1 MSGYLDRLKQL
12 ESSENFLNTPSI
24 KPAKPPKAPFD
35 GFGGSPYGY
44 IENISVLDRSVNLKI
59 VRQQK
64 PIAPTGIDL
73 HKEEELK
80 RLVLLVSEHHSF
92 SQEEHEEALTHA
104 LRDPVDALTCF
115 TSLARQAELI

>member
-1 MSGYLDRLKQL
+1 MSGYLGRLKQL

-24 KPAKPPKAPFD
+24 KPAKPPKTPFD
-35 GFGGSPYGY
+35 GFGGSPHGY
-44 IENISVLDRSVNLKI
+44 IENISVLDRSVNLEI

-64 PIAPTGIDL
+64 PIAPAGIDL

-92 SQEEHEEALTHA
+92 SQEDYEEALEVA
-104 LRDPVDALTCF
+104 LGDPVNALICF
-115 TSLARQAELI
+115 TSLARQAGLL

>member
-1 MSGYLDRLKQL
+1 MSGYLGRLKQL

-24 KPAKPPKAPFD
+24 KPAKPPKTPFD
-35 GFGGSPYGY
+35 GFGGSPHGY
-44 IENISVLDRSVNLKI
+44 IENISVLDRSVNLEI

-64 PIAPTGIDL
+64 PIAPAGIDL

-92 SQEEHEEALTHA
+92 SQENYEEALTHA
-104 LRDPVDALTCF
+104 LHDPISALICF
-115 TSLARQAELI
+115 AALARKAGLL